1 METPFERFRRESRGN
16 REQRQAT
23 LTTAFELNPIRFRR
37 IAPQAPIIPEIVWIN
52 PPIKEVLANI

>member
-1 METPFERFRRESRGN
+1 VHYGTHLEI
-16 REQRQAT
+16 REQRQVT

-37 IAPQAPIIPEIVWIN
+37 IAPQAPTIPEIVWIN